1 MNTSIDE
8 TVWTV
13 YSILHLIHEYYCK
26 QKYIGRRTEFKIKD
40 TIFFTSEW
48 QQNKFLDKF
57 VFPFYEDRYHL
68 MSSPINK

>member
-26 QKYIGRRTEFKIKD
+26 QKYMIEEQSLKSK
-40 TIFFTSEW
+40 IFFTSEW

-57 VFPFYEDRYHL
+57 VFPFHEDRYHL